1 VDAFQNSKR
10 NTKAW
15 ASNSGELQFF
25 KTPRINLRGVFLF
38 FEENYALASD
48 GRILYPDKDI
58 A

>member
-1 VDAFQNSKR
+1 VNYS
-10 NTKAW
+10 
-15 ASNSGELQFF
+15 FF